1 MRELAMS
8 DAEAEELGIVLESAI
23 RDLALEIAGTD
34 SSEWR
39 HLLRARRELC
49 TRLLARLSGPEEHS
63 AGAVGGEG
71 GEPHIPVAR

>member
-8 DAEAEELGIVLESAI
+8 DAEAEELRIVLESAI
-23 RDLALEIAGTD
+23 GDLALEIAGTD

-49 TRLLARLSGPEEHS
+49 TNLLARLT
-63 AGAVGGEG
+63 GGESRLAG
-71 GEPHIPVAR
+71 RSRDGADGQMRLVR